1 MRPAPLHCST
11 HKDTLCLNRLCAGV
25 GLKAPHSN
33 QNKSDRHRQHD
44 VGNFRGVHLCASTKA
59 SEVAWQPHVCMSA
72 RACQSGRDRANH
84 LVISSTPTDTGT
96 QNGKPCHDSLS
107 AVAKQECRW
116 LACHPSD
123 TKPIPG
129 SILPHFSSSRW
140 RPPCCPEATLKS
152 IVGHSESDHHLTST
166 KVVRYRRGFGVLRA
180 CGSQRVSCDFSIRFC
195 GLQGTS
201 TTSKQQRSR
210 L

>member
-1 MRPAPLHCST
+1 MCWGGAESTTLKPKQIRPAST
-11 HKDTLCLNRLCAGV
+11 TRCWKL
-25 GLKAPHSN
+25 S
-33 QNKSDRHRQHD
+33 
-44 VGNFRGVHLCASTKA
+44 GVHLCASTKA

-166 KVVRYRRGFGVLRA
+166 KVVRYRRDFGPAGGGVCIAGVPSDFKARA
-180 CGSQRVSCDFSIRFC
+180 QHPN
-195 GLQGTS
+195 
-201 TTSKQQRSR
+201 SKAR